1 VALLAGV
8 ADAGAATRSPVP
20 EGGPVLAGD
29 GVAWVAP
36 SGGHPWV
43 WAAAIGGRAVRRQ
56 QLPDA
61 GYELR
66 DAQMA
71 GSPSRLA
78 VMTTLG
84 RASNGGADA
93 NNGDV
98 ARDILGG
105 TPDGPLTSLSPRC
118 GEGTLLQSI
127 DASGDLV
134 AYGSCRNTSDDAVV
148 VDPVAGAASATTI
161 PGAGNGVRIA
171 GRYLAWLENYL
182 PAGDLLYG
190 HRYDVAVFDRT
201 TGAVVYRIHA
211 SDTHGGVHSF
221 DIQDDGTLVLS
232 YVAVPRGG
240 DTAVMRVAWAS
251 VAAPFL
257 HEVPLHD
264 AGSYEVAIANDTV
277 AFERGSGSGSRDF
290 ADIGTSDLS
299 GHERLVAR
307 NGQGVVG
314 HRSFDFDGRRLAW
327 WSYGCSAALINVASP
342 SPGART
348 VPRAR
353 RGCPLTF
360 KARPHVERPRT
371 VAFRVDCFGFESC
384 SVKHVTLTLRNRRG
398 VVIARGHGR
407 RARLT
412 SRGLA
417 LLVARHRLRV
427 RMSAV
432 ITDVVGRKEPRS
444 AQVTLRLP

>member
-1 VALLAGV
+1 
-8 ADAGAATRSPVP
+8 
-20 EGGPVLAGD
+20 
-29 GVAWVAP
+29 
-36 SGGHPWV
+36 V
-43 WAAAIGGRAVRRQ
+43 WAAAIGKRAVRRQ
-56 QLPDA
+56 QLPDT
-61 GYELR
+61 GYVLR

-71 GSPSRLA
+71 GSPSRLG

-98 ARDILGG
+98 ARDVLGG
-105 TPDGPLTSLSPRC
+105 TPDGPLTPLSPRC

-134 AYGSCRNTSDDAVV
+134 AYGSCRTASDDAVV

-171 GRYLAWLENYL
+171 GRYLAWLENYQ
-182 PAGDLLYG
+182 PAGELLYG
-190 HRYDVAVFDRT
+190 HRYDVAVSDRT

-211 SDTHGGVHSF
+211 GETHGGVHSF

-232 YVAVPRGG
+232 YVTLPRGG
-240 DTAVMRVAWAS
+240 DSAVMRAAWAS
-251 VAAPFL
+251 VAAPVL
-257 HEVPLHD
+257 HQVPLRD
-264 AGSYEVAIANDTV
+264 AGSYEVAIADGTV

-290 ADIGTSDLS
+290 ADIGTADLR

-307 NGQGVVG
+307 SGQGAVG

-327 WSYGCSAALINVASP
+327 WSYGCSTALINVAL
-342 SPGART
+342 PGART

-360 KARPHVERPRT
+360 KTRPHVKRPRT

-384 SVKHVTLTLRNRRG
+384 MVKHVALALRNSRG

-407 RARLT
+407 RAQLT
-412 SRGLA
+412 ARGLA
-417 LLVARHRLRV
+417 LLAARERLRL

-432 ITDVVGRKEPRS
+432 IRDAVGRKERRS